1 MLRKDYE
8 TDRESTNSSPLFR
21 PMYLLHFAG
30 SAVISAMI
38 LAIIMARKFHHL
50 QVRGWQKDQ
59 IPHRPLHR
67 LLNNQFD

>member
-8 TDRESTNSSPLFR
+8 TDRGSTNSGPLFR
-21 PMYLLHFAG
+21 PMYLLYFAG
-30 SAVISAMI
+30 SAAMI
-38 LAIIMARKFHHL
+38 LAIITVRKFHNL